1 MPACHRGGDL
11 ATGAKSAIV
20 SVNTGERMTTIP
32 DFVIEF
38 FLLGKTRREATE
50 RFTQDAGIVTDVW
63 LAFAR
68 NVDASQR
75 VLVAPSKGTSAGDLG
90 FALHKVITQYRLN
103 HPGRDRTPG
112 VSPLENFVKVTIYFD
127 ELINIVLPMSNWWH
141 DKNLGIVQRK
151 GERSGPMLEMM
162 LERAIRIRLGRE
174 ENEVSM
180 RQEVYANTD
189 VAIDRRVIQAAP
201 LAALIGVFRAARNNP
216 SVLDGLPAAAPR
228 TQQEEDAFIDWIGG
242 HAEEIAAA
250 AREAIA
256 QPFFH
261 GLLTLPSDMKG
272 ARRSVPP
279 RTDEPP
285 ILVQRVFLDRDATLA
300 DTTAMCTIKA
310 DAAYR
315 VFDISC
321 RDVSWAVIDSGLQTT
336 HPAFEDH
343 DAKGPRGETIEGATR
358 IKATY
363 DFTWIERIRNFDL
376 TSEPEGSPERAAV
389 IEALVGQLAALPGR
403 TVPPAFH
410 DTATRNLTNIARQLE
425 QRVPP
430 DWAFIEPLIRWEDN
444 DDGAHLVSDHGTH
457 VAGILAGDWR
467 APAGPDG
474 KREVLLRGVCR
485 DISLYDLRVIHPQI
499 RKSTEFAIL
508 AALEFVQWTNAR
520 AAGEG
525 PVIHGVNVSLSIP
538 HDVRNYGCGATPICA
553 ACDRVVHSGVV
564 VVAAAGN
571 RGWNE
576 QEIGFGNFV
585 FCSITDPGNARDVI
599 TVGST
604 HRVKPHT
611 FGVSY
616 FSSRGPTGDG
626 RIKPDIVAPGEQIRG
641 PIRGGADDEL
651 DGTSM
656 AAPFVSGAAA
666 MLIAR
671 HRELI
676 GDAARIKQILCSTAT
691 DLGREKYFQ
700 GFGLVD
706 VLRALQAV

>member
-1 MPACHRGGDL
+1 
-11 ATGAKSAIV
+11 
-20 SVNTGERMTTIP
+20 MTTIP

-68 NVDASQR
+68 DLDAPQR
-75 VLVAPSKGTSAGDLG
+75 VLVAPSKGTSASDVG
-90 FALHKVITQYRLN
+90 FALHTVITQYRVGQ
-103 HPGRDRTPG
+103 PARDKTPG

-127 ELINIVLPMSNWWH
+127 ELINLVLPMSNWWH

-151 GERSGPMLEMM
+151 GEKSAPLLETM
-162 LERAIRIRLGRE
+162 LERAIRIKLGRE

-180 RQEVYANTD
+180 RQELYHSADV

-201 LAALIGVFRAARNNP
+201 LAALIGVFRATQTNP
-216 SVLDGLPAAAPR
+216 TFLSGLPAATPR
-228 TQQEEDAFIDWIGG
+228 TQQEEDAFIAWINT
-242 HAEEIAAA
+242 HAEDIAMA
-250 AREAIA
+250 ARQAIA
-256 QPFFH
+256 QPFFPA
-261 GLLTLPSDMKG
+261 LLMLPPDMKG
-272 ARRSVPP
+272 ARPVNPQ
-279 RTDEPP
+279 TDEPP
-285 ILVQRVFLDRDATLA
+285 VLVQRVFLDRDATLA
-300 DTTAMCTIKA
+300 DTTAICTIKA

-343 DAKGPRGETIEGATR
+343 DAKDARGQPIVGGTR
-358 IKATY
+358 IRATY
-363 DFTWIERIRNFDL
+363 DFTRIERIRNFDL
-376 TSEPEGSPERAAV
+376 TSEPEGSAERTTA
-389 IEALVGQLAALPGR
+389 IDALVEELATLPGR
-403 TVPPAFH
+403 AVPLDFRE
-410 DTATRNLTNIARQLE
+410 TAKRNLTSIARQLE

-430 DWAFIEPLIRWEDN
+430 DWAFIEPLIRFQDN

-485 DISLYDLRVIHPQI
+485 DMSLFDLRVIHPQN

-508 AALEFVQWTNAR
+508 AALEFVQWTNMR
-520 AAGEG
+520 AAGDG
-525 PVIHGVNVSLSIP
+525 PVIHGVNISLSIP
-538 HDVRNYGCGATPICA
+538 HEVRNYGCGATPVCV
-553 ACDRVVHSGVV
+553 ACDRVVNSGVV

-691 DLGREKYFQ
+691 DLGRERYFQ